1 MAELQP
7 LKTARTAVALIF
19 AINGFIYASWASR
32 LPRLTEMY
40 QMSDADLSTVLLSIA
55 VGALV
60 AMPITGIIIV
70 RVGSQRLTA
79 LTSIGF
85 VITTLLLLH
94 SPSYG
99 LMMGIGFLLGMCNG
113 SMDIAMN
120 AQAIIVE
127 DGLKKPIMSS
137 FHAIFSAGM
146 LLGAGGAYL
155 FSSLYID
162 LRTHL
167 LIAGSVGLM
176 GLIWAGQQLLEDPHQ
191 RKAGDKS
198 PGGWKLQPGLL
209 LIGFVAFCC
218 MVGEGAMSEWT
229 SLFLEEV
236 TGATKNV
243 ATIGVAT
250 FSGAMMM
257 GRFGGDWAR
266 ATFGS
271 RILVRGGA
279 IIAFSGLL
287 LGLLVPH
294 WLVSSFGFLL
304 VGIGLSNIV
313 PIAYSVAGKYPGI
326 PAGVG
331 ISTVSVIGYAG
342 FLIGPVAIGYISDYQ
357 KGQLLEFG
365 SSWLGDW
372 AGLQLGLGVVL
383 LLFLLM
389 LIVAFGFLKIKDA

>member
-1 MAELQP
+1 MAELPQ
-7 LKTARTAVALIF
+7 LRTARLAIALIF
-19 AINGFIYASWASR
+19 ATNGFIYASWASR

-40 QMSDADLSTVLLSIA
+40 QMSDADLSTVLLCIA
-55 VGALV
+55 IGALI
-60 AMPITGIIIV
+60 AMPITGVIIV

-79 LTSIGF
+79 LSSLGF
-85 VITTLLLLH
+85 VALTLLLLN
-94 SPSYG
+94 SPNYA
-99 LMMGIGFLLGMCNG
+99 LMMGVGFFLGMFNG

-137 FHAIFSAGM
+137 FHAVFSAGM

-155 FSSLYID
+155 FSSFNID
-162 LRTHL
+162 IRTHL
-167 LIAGSVGLM
+167 LIVGGVALL
-176 GLIWAGQQLLEDPHQ
+176 GLIWAGRQLLDDPHQ
-191 RKAGDKS
+191 RKAGEQS

-243 ATIGVAT
+243 ATIGVAA

-279 IIAFSGLL
+279 IIAFGGLL

-294 WLVSSFGFLL
+294 WLVSSLGFLL

-313 PIAYSVAGKYPGI
+313 PIAYSVAGKFPGI

-342 FLIGPVAIGYISDYQ
+342 FLIGPVAIGYLSDYQ

-365 SSWLGDW
+365 HSWLGNW

-389 LIVAFGFLKIKDA
+389 VVVAFGFLKIKDA